1 MAQIGILL
9 IPSNSILL
17 TDAILIMATNCPSE
31 QFGRRFGFV
40 VSSTGA
46 IVPFVVTHTTSQQ

>member
-1 MAQIGILL
+1 MGIML

-17 TDAILIMATNCPSE
+17 LDTILIMATNCLSE
-31 QFGRRFGFV
+31 KFGRRLGFV

-46 IVPFVVTHTTSQQ
+46 IAVSSHE